1 MVRNIKKLLAI
12 LVLGLVWCGNVYAE
26 NVSMNELLEDGYTI
40 TKHDLIKFEKDA
52 IKIYT
57 LIKKKQIMVCAVQID
72 NYGAFSGSNCIKP

>member
-1 MVRNIKKLLAI
+1 MKKLLVI
-12 LVLGLVWCGNVYAE
+12 IFLVLLCSGSTYAE

-57 LIKKKQIMVCAVQID
+57 LIKKKQIMICAVQID
-72 NYGAFSGSNCIKP
+72 NYGDFSRSNCIKP